1 MKKIKDLRVDYSGN
15 NINLKKF
22 KNNPIEQ
29 FKSWF
34 EKAQKSNVIEPNAMV
49 LSTVDKN
56 NIPTSRTV
64 LLKEINKKGFIFF
77 TNYDSRKSKH
87 IKYNKNVSTL
97 FLWKINER
105 QIIING
111 KCKKISKNES
121 EKYFKSRPRKSKI
134 AAWASM
140 QSSILESPTLLLNK
154 FKDYENKFLNKEIPY
169 PNNWG
174 GYIIKPKSI
183 EFWQG
188 KSSRMHDRI
197 LYFKENNLWNKTRLY
212 P

>member
-15 NINLKKF
+15 NINHKKF

>member
-15 NINLKKF
+15 NINHKKF

-111 KCKKISKNES
+111 ICKKISKNES

>member
-1 MKKIKDLRVDYSGN
+1 MKKIKVLRVDYSGN
-15 NINLKKF
+15 NMNLKRF
-22 KNNPIEQ
+22 EDNPIEQ
-29 FKSWF
+29 FKLWF

-49 LSTVDKN
+49 LSTIQKN
-56 NIPTSRTV
+56 NTPTSRTV
-64 LLKEINKKGFIFF
+64 LLKEIDKNGFIFF
-77 TNYDSRKSKH
+77 TNYDSRKSKN
-87 IKYNKNVSTL
+87 IKNNKYVSTL
-97 FLWKINER
+97 FLSKKIER

-111 KCKKISKNES
+111 ICKKISKTKS

-134 AAWASM
+134 ASWASI
-140 QSSILESPTLLLNK
+140 QSSLLESPSVLLK
-154 FKDYENKFLNKEIPY
+154 RFQDFENKFLNKEVPY

-174 GYIIKPKSI
+174 GYIIIPKSI

-197 LYFKENNLWNKTRLY
+197 LYSKNNNLWNKIRLY

>member
-1 MKKIKDLRVDYSGN
+1 MKKIKVLRVDYSGN
-15 NINLKKF
+15 NMNLKRF
-22 KNNPIEQ
+22 EDNPIEQ
-29 FKSWF
+29 FKLWF

-49 LSTVDKN
+49 LSTIQKN
-56 NIPTSRTV
+56 NTPTSRTV
-64 LLKEINKKGFIFF
+64 LLKEIDKNGFIFF
-77 TNYDSRKSKH
+77 TNYDSRKSKN
-87 IKYNKNVSTL
+87 IKNNKYVSTL
-97 FLWKINER
+97 FLWKKIER

-111 KCKKISKNES
+111 ICKKISKTKS

-134 AAWASM
+134 ASWASI
-140 QSSILESPTLLLNK
+140 QSSLLESPSVLLK
-154 FKDYENKFLNKEIPY
+154 RFRDFENKFLNKEVPY

-174 GYIIKPKSI
+174 GYIIIPKSI

-197 LYFKENNLWNKTRLY
+197 LYSKNNNLWDKIRLY

>member
-15 NINLKKF
+15 NMNFKKF
-22 KNNPIEQ
+22 RDNPIEQ
-29 FKSWF
+29 FKLWF
-34 EKAQKSNVIEPNAMV
+34 EKAQKSSVIEPNAMV
-49 LSTVDKN
+49 LSTIQKN
-56 NIPTSRTV
+56 NTPTSRTV
-64 LLKEINKKGFIFF
+64 LLKEIDKNGFIFF
-77 TNYDSRKSKH
+77 TNYDSRKSKN
-87 IKYNKNVSTL
+87 IKNNKYVSTL
-97 FLWKINER
+97 FLWKKIER

-111 KCKKISKNES
+111 ICKKISKTKS

-134 AAWASM
+134 ASWASI
-140 QSSILESPTLLLNK
+140 QSNLLESPSVLLK
-154 FKDYENKFLNKEIPY
+154 RFKDFENKFLNKEVPY

-174 GYIIKPKSI
+174 GYIIIPKSI

-197 LYFKENNLWNKTRLY
+197 LYSKNNNLWDKIRLY